1 MVIDKWTRSQ
11 NNKNLSIPL
20 LGHKTKDNFSELKK
34 EYERLQSLNHKFK
47 KKSND
52 SQQDFNNRQE
62 ISELDPNDIKEY
74 INQINSI
81 LLSINELLSE
91 NLNYEREHYNSS
103 ASKEIN
109 FIADKIFSE
118 YNSFLNNIKELE
130 NKGSKFDNKFDYNL
144 LSYKCEKIIKS
155 INKKIKKDESE
166 ENFIVVK
173 PEIKNYNFNRNIDRG
188 HINIITHRREFNNSI
203 TIFKN
208 NFQYSIENEGLTDST
223 KLILYFMIVLFALF
237 ICYKC
242 IA

>member
-1 MVIDKWTRSQ
+1 MVIDKWTRIQ
-11 NNKNLSIPL
+11 NNNSLSIPL

-34 EYERLQSLNHKFK
+34 EYERLQNLNHKFK

-52 SQQDFNNRQE
+52 SPQQDFNNPHE
-62 ISELDPNDIKEY
+62 IPELDPNGIKEY
-74 INQINSI
+74 INQTNSI

-91 NLNYEREHYNSS
+91 NLNYEREYYNSS
-103 ASKEIN
+103 TSKEIN

-130 NKGSKFDNKFDYNL
+130 NKKFDYNL
-144 LSYKCEKIIKS
+144 LSYECEKIIKC
-155 INKKIKKDESE
+155 INKKIKKDERE
-166 ENFIVVK
+166 ENIIVVK

-188 HINIITHRREFNNSI
+188 HINIITNRREFNNSI

-223 KLILYFMIVLFALF
+223 KLILYFMILLFVLF
-237 ICYKC
+237 ICYIC
-242 IA
+242 IV